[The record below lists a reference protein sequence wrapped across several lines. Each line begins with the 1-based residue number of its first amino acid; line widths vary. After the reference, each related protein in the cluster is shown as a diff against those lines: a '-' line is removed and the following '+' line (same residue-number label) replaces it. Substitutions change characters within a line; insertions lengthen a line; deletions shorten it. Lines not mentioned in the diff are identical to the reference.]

1 MHHVLLVD
9 DEAAVTSSLQHEIDW
24 DSLGLSVIAVAKNG
38 VEALDM
44 LQKNPVDIVITD
56 IRMAEMD
63 GLSLSRQIFR
73 MNQNIQIIIVSGYA
87 EFSYAQKAL
96 SYGVIGYCLKP
107 VEYSEMTRY
116 LQLAIRKLEYQKQGS
131 NYDDLLDAMYNGEES
146 EIRIHLKNLGFSVE
160 HYYMAVSVSK
170 KTLPIEKSK
179 GIILQL
185 GHRHYG
191 YILTAPISLPAI
203 ESHFAHTSCHGFAY
217 SAAPVPVQKLGTTL
231 RQLSDASFHFFFE
244 PGRKVIVNT
253 PEVSK
258 LACANEL
265 VRLVSANDLNQ
276 LLSLLEKQ
284 KDNAASAMTLRRAWQ
299 LYNIIATSDNYGSIV
314 ATDDIF
320 APEQLVF
327 KYGTFQNMIDVIC
340 ERLKEFSPQQTGETI
355 SNSAFLHMV
364 RYIDAHLT
372 EGCSLQQLAAEMNMH
387 ANYLG
392 QIFKRETG
400 KTYTTYITELRIE
413 KAKEMLDSRDV
424 SISEIASSLGFNDYF
439 YFLKTFKRVVGMTPK
454 QYRQGFGNNFLY
466 SGENQES

>member
-24 DSLGLSVIAVAKNG
+24 DSLGLCVIGIAKNG
-38 VEALDM
+38 VEALNII
-44 LQKNPVDIVITD
+44 QNNPIDILITD

-73 MNQNIQIIIVSGYA
+73 MNQNIQIIIISGYA

-116 LQLAIRKLEYQKQGS
+116 LLLAIRKLEYQKQCT

-146 EIRIHLKNLGFSVE
+146 EVRRHLKNLGFSSE
-160 HYYMAVSVSK
+160 QYYMAASVSK
-170 KTLPIEKSK
+170 RALPTEKNK

-191 YILTAPISLPAI
+191 YILTAPFSLPVI
-203 ESHFAHTSCHGFAY
+203 ESHFVRTGCRGFAY
-217 SAAPVPVQKLGTTL
+217 SAEPVPVHKLGTTL
-231 RQLSDASFHFFFE
+231 GQLSNKSFHFFFE
-244 PGRKVIVNT
+244 PGQKVIANT
-253 PEVSK
+253 PYVSK
-258 LACANEL
+258 LSCANEL
-265 VRLVSANDLNQ
+265 VKLVSANDLNQ
-276 LLSLLEKQ
+276 LLSFLEKQ
-284 KDNAASAMTLRRAWQ
+284 KDNAACTMDLRSAWQ
-299 LYNIIATSDNYGSIV
+299 LYNILATSDNYSSIV
-314 ATDDIF
+314 ATDEIF

-327 KYGTFQNMIDVIC
+327 KYGTFQNMIDTLC
-340 ERLKEFSPQQTGETI
+340 DRLKDFSPQQTEKSI
-355 SNSAFLHMV
+355 SNAAFLHML
-364 RYIDAHLT
+364 RYIEAHLT
-372 EGCSLQQLAAEMNMH
+372 EGCSLQQLAAEMHMH

-413 KAKEMLDSRDV
+413 KAKELLDSKNL

-454 QYRQGFGNNFLY
+454 QYRQGFENNFLY
-466 SGENQES
+466 SETEDS